1 VNAACGAKAMASA
14 TPAVDALASRQIWPT
29 RRRNAKEEEVLASE
43 VGDASMQAVQV
54 GRDSSTTTAVIKPA
68 SWLTLR
74 CHFHP
79 SSAASSSVD
88 SVGAPE
94 GSFVMV
100 TWRKR
105 KRLQALKAASLAVHL
120 ARFLSFL

>member
-1 VNAACGAKAMASA
+1 M
-14 TPAVDALASRQIWPT
+14 
-29 RRRNAKEEEVLASE
+29 
-43 VGDASMQAVQV
+43 
-54 GRDSSTTTAVIKPA
+54 AVIKPA

-79 SSAASSSVD
+79 SPASSSVD

-94 GSFVMV
+94 GSFAMD